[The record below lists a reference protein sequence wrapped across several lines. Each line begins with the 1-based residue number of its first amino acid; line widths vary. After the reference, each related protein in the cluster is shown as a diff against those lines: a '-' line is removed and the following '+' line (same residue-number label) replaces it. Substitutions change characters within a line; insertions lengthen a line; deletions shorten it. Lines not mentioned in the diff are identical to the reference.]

1 MVYNDYMPNIFNK
14 ISKEY
19 SIVTLPRVGSHYLQD
34 RIVQHT
40 GVYIKRSHILMNNKM
55 ITIVRDPVDMLTS
68 KLAMTAFYDKDN
80 KTINHIRNNKE
91 NTEDL
96 NLYIDSL
103 NKADI
108 DKNSYIFINYEDL
121 IKYPFDTVKT
131 LSNIINLSITNKNY
145 KEGMISDIKE
155 NSHLLSSKKVEDYK
169 EIRSYVESLDLSNF
183 YQFYNKAL
191 DKCINI
197 L

>member
-1 MVYNDYMPNIFNK
+1 MPNIFNK

-40 GVYIKRSHILMNNKM
+40 GVYIKRSHIVMNNKM
-55 ITIVRDPVDMLTS
+55 ITIVRDPVDMITS

-108 DKNSYIFINYEDL
+108 DKNLYIFINYEDL

-155 NSHLLSSKKVEDYK
+155 NSHLLSSKKVENYK

-183 YQFYNKAL
+183 YQFYNKTL

>member
-1 MVYNDYMPNIFNK
+1 MPNIFNK

-19 SIVTLPRVGSHYLQD
+19 SIVTLPRVGSNYLQD

-40 GVYIKRSHILMNNKM
+40 GVYIKRSHTLMNNKM
-55 ITIVRDPVDMLTS
+55 ITIVRDPVDIITS

-108 DKNSYIFINYEDL
+108 DKNLYIFINYEDL

-131 LSNIINLSITNKNY
+131 LSNIINLPITNKNY
-145 KEGMISDIKE
+145 KEGMISDTKE
-155 NSHLLSSKKVEDYK
+155 DSHLLSSKKVEDYK

>member
-1 MVYNDYMPNIFNK
+1 MPNIFNK

-40 GVYIKRSHILMNNKM
+40 GVYIKRSHILTNNKM

-108 DKNSYIFINYEDL
+108 DKNFYIFINYEDL

-131 LSNIINLSITNKNY
+131 LSNIIDLSITNKNY

-155 NSHLLSSKKVEDYK
+155 NSHLLSSKKVENYK